1 MAENS
6 VVGVFATLGEAEA
19 AVRSL
24 GDGGFPIQNVSII
37 AQHLTDDRR
46 IHGYVTACDVAKSA
60 AGTGAWVGGI
70 FGLLVGAAFLWVP
83 GVGPL
88 VVAGSLA
95 AVLLG
100 GIEGAV
106 AGAALSG
113 LLGWLLGLGIS
124 QEKILKYEAAV
135 KAGKFLVIA
144 HGPADAVERARAIL
158 ADSTAEQLDLHAP
171 DTVQPAGAAG

>member
-1 MAENS
+1 MAEHS
-6 VVGVFATLGEAEA
+6 VIGVYKRLSEAEA

-24 GDGGFPIQNVSII
+24 GDGGFPIQNVSIV
-37 AQHLTDDRR
+37 AQHLADERR
-46 IHGYVTACDVAKSA
+46 VHGYVTACDVAKSSA
-60 AGTGAWVGGI
+60 ATGAWVGGI

-100 GIEGAV
+100 GVEGAV
-106 AGAALSG
+106 AGAAASG

-124 QEKILKYEAAV
+124 REKILKYEAAV
-135 KAGKFLVIA
+135 RAGKFLVIA
-144 HGPADAVERARAIL
+144 RGPADAAERGRAIL
-158 ADSTAEQLDLHAP
+158 AGSGAEQLDQHAP
-171 DTVQPAGAAG
+171 EAAHPAGAGV

>member
-1 MAENS
+1 MAEHS
-6 VVGVFATLGEAEA
+6 VVGVYKRLPEAED

-24 GDGGFPIQNVSII
+24 GDGGFPLQQVSII
-37 AQHLTDDRR
+37 AQHLHDNRR
-46 IHGYVTACDVAKSA
+46 VHGYVTASDVAKSSA
-60 AGTGAWVGGI
+60 ATGAWVGGI

-100 GIEGAV
+100 GVEGAV
-106 AGAALSG
+106 AGAAVSG
-113 LLGWLLGLGIS
+113 LLGWLFSLGIS
-124 QEKILKYEAAV
+124 REKILKYEQAV

-144 HGPADAVERARAIL
+144 HGSAEAVEKARDIL
-158 ADSTAEQLDLHAP
+158 ATSRAEQVDLHAP
-171 DTVQPAGAAG
+171 AAAQPAGVAG